1 MSKEAG
7 PEDTLDEEGPNI
19 EEALEEEG
27 GEQELDAEIPDID
40 AEEEIPDAEEKEL
53 ESEAEIPD
61 INEEE
66 NTMPDAEGDQ
76 EKQVESTES
85 DLDAEIMADLENFDA
100 DDELELPQEP
110 IDDTDA
116 SETIED
122 TESKEEIPD
131 FATEAAMLSGQPTL
145 ELESSQE
152 IPETGEMGEDVEMSG
167 EEDMNENGAMAI
179 PPSELDAAAYLEE
192 ERLSDEV
199 DEESKKKNIV
209 EGALFVAGRP
219 VSLEELNIKTEIRK
233 RELAEILK
241 DLAMDYLMRSTAL
254 EIVQIQEKFSL
265 QIKPEYTPNVK
276 KFASGGLIPDKHL
289 KTLTIIALKQPL
301 LKSTL
306 VKIRGSGAYDHVK
319 FLLDRGFIEARR
331 KGRSKELTT
340 TDQFADT
347 FGLSRDLDTLKK
359 QMITQ
364 LGIPEK

>member
-1 MSKEAG
+1 MKPEKGKTPETKEG
-7 PEDTLDEEGPNI
+7 EEN
-19 EEALEEEG
+19 
-27 GEQELDAEIPDID
+27 IPDL
-40 AEEEIPDAEEKEL
+40 A
-53 ESEAEIPD
+53 SEAAILTGQQDMFFDENPPM
-61 INEEE
+61 NQGETKEGEE
-66 NTMPDAEGDQ
+66 NILAEMG
-76 EKQVESTES
+76 
-85 DLDAEIMADLENFDA
+85 
-100 DDELELPQEP
+100 
-110 IDDTDA
+110 DTDEM
-116 SETIED
+116 SENGDLSLPSEIED
-122 TESKEEIPD
+122 
-131 FATEAAMLSGQPTL
+131 
-145 ELESSQE
+145 
-152 IPETGEMGEDVEMSG
+152 MS
-167 EEDMNENGAMAI
+167 I
-179 PPSELDAAAYLEE
+179 EE
-192 ERLSDEV
+192 ERLSDEA
-199 DEESKKKNIV
+199 DEASKKKNIV

-319 FLLDRGFIEARR
+319 FLLDRGFIDARK
-331 KGRSKELTT
+331 KGRSMELTT
-340 TDQFADT
+340 TEQFADT
-347 FGLSRDLDTLKK
+347 FGLSRDLPTLKK

>member
-1 MSKEAG
+1 MVMSEE
-7 PEDTLDEEGPNI
+7 PEEEGR
-19 EEALEEEG
+19 EGLEEEG
-27 GEQELDAEIPDID
+27 AEVKS
-40 AEEEIPDAEEKEL
+40 EEEPESDSDVSEL
-53 ESEAEIPD
+53 
-61 INEEE
+61 
-66 NTMPDAEGDQ
+66 
-76 EKQVESTES
+76 
-85 DLDAEIMADLENFDA
+85 DLDAEIMADLEDLDNDGDESV
-100 DDELELPQEP
+100 DDPVNPSDLTEPTEEVSAPPPLPEETPTPTEEEGEEQAPDLMMEATLLAGEDDVFGEEQPQKEGDEETAPDVTPMDENGGETPLAEP
-110 IDDTDA
+110 
-116 SETIED
+116 
-122 TESKEEIPD
+122 
-131 FATEAAMLSGQPTL
+131 
-145 ELESSQE
+145 
-152 IPETGEMGEDVEMSG
+152 EMGM
-167 EEDMNENGAMAI
+167 M
-179 PPSELDAAAYLEE
+179 EE

-199 DEESKKKNIV
+199 DEASKKKNIV

-233 RELAEILK
+233 RELDEILK

-254 EIVQIQEKFSL
+254 EIVQIQDKFSL

-319 FLLDRGFIEARR
+319 FLLDRGFIESRK
-331 KGRSKELTT
+331 KGRSVELTT

-347 FGLSRDLDTLKK
+347 FGLSRDMSTLKK

>member
-1 MSKEAG
+1 MSEEAG
-7 PEDTLDEEGPNI
+7 PEDMQDEEAPNI
-19 EEALEEEG
+19 EEALEEG
-27 GEQELDAEIPDID
+27 DDQEMDTEIPDID
-40 AEEEIPDAEEKEL
+40 AEEERSDAKEEAL
-53 ESEAEIPD
+53 DAEIPD
-61 INEEE
+61 IDEEE
-66 NTMPDAEGDQ
+66 DATPDAGEDQ
-76 EKQVESTES
+76 EKQIDSAED

-100 DDELELPQEP
+100 DDDPDFPQESTG
-110 IDDTDA
+110 ITDA
-116 SETIED
+116 SESIES
-122 TESKEEIPD
+122 TENTENIENIENAEEMPD
-131 FATEAAMLSGQPTL
+131 FAAEAAMLSG
-145 ELESSQE
+145 QE
-152 IPETGEMGEDVEMSG
+152 IPETGEMDENVELSGEDDMS
-167 EEDMNENGAMAI
+167 ENGEIGI
-179 PPSELDAAAYLEE
+179 PPSEFDDAANLEE

-254 EIVQIQEKFSL
+254 EIVQIQDKFSL

-301 LKSTL
+301 LKSML

-319 FLLDRGFIEARR
+319 FLLDRGFIEGRK
-331 KGRSKELTT
+331 KGRSMELTT